1 MKFTNLARTLILL
14 PLLHIAVAQE
24 EMTEPA
30 ELTKLRDQFR
40 LKVDQEIKPW
50 RERYG
55 LELQKLEDIY
65 IRDRKLNE
73 ALIVKN
79 EKESYLN
86 DDSSKKSS
94 LTSSP
99 DTAAKTS
106 KMMTGSVWLV
116 YAAED
121 KKRENLLDTYH
132 FFDSENVF
140 VLSSKKKFFWNTTS
154 AKKAKITF
162 MNGDITLAMDF
173 KNHTGTSLYQEKKYT
188 IYLAGK
194 VPHEP

>member
-1 MKFTNLARTLILL
+1 M
-14 PLLHIAVAQE
+14 HIAVAQE
-24 EMTEPA
+24 EMTEPT
-30 ELTKLRDQFR
+30 ELTRLRDQFKI
-40 LKVDQEIKPW
+40 KVDQEMKPW
-50 RERYG
+50 RERYI

-65 IRDRKLNE
+65 IRDRKLSE

-79 EKESYLN
+79 ERETYAN
-86 DDSSKKSS
+86 TDASKKSS
-94 LTSSP
+94 LMSSP

-162 MNGDITLAMDF
+162 INGDITLAMDF
-173 KNHTGTSLYQEKKYT
+173 KTHTGTAIYQEKKYT